1 MSCLKSYMTLAS
13 HPLKM
18 RYLGSILVALLGLL
32 YILRNILHFQTIQGS
47 LRNQKE
53 SFTKMSTMTELVSQ
67 AKELQPVHV
76 PELRRVI
83 SIPSLQKK
91 LSSPSSKRLTKGASY
106 PILNVYLGSEV
117 LNITRVTQT
126 RSKSEDTYYSQAL
139 RHGTRYMKQSQP
151 SEKNSSD
158 PYYTNSKNR
167 EL

>member
-1 MSCLKSYMTLAS
+1 MTLVS

-32 YILRNILHFQTIQGS
+32 YILRNILHFQSIQGS
-47 LRNQKE
+47 LRNPKE
-53 SFTKMSTMTELVSQ
+53 SLTKMSTTTELVSQ
-67 AKELQPVHV
+67 AKELSLVHV
-76 PELRRVI
+76 PELRRAI
-83 SIPSLQKK
+83 SIPSLQKR
-91 LSSPSSKRLTKGASY
+91 LSSPSSKRLTKAVSY

-126 RSKSEDTYYSQAL
+126 PSKSEDTYYSQGL
-139 RHGTRYMKQSQP
+139 RHGTRYMKQSQQ

-158 PYYTNSKNR
+158 PYYMNLKNR